1 MIKSRISQNLVNV
14 LTFQEGGFF
23 CFLLTL
29 TQYYGFF
36 STVNV
41 EEWLASAQAESLRAE
56 EEAESLRSS
65 QGSVFTDG
73 SMVSDLDNT

>member
-1 MIKSRISQNLVNV
+1 M
-14 LTFQEGGFF
+14 
-23 CFLLTL
+23 
-29 TQYYGFF
+29 
-36 STVNV
+36 NV

-73 SMVSDLDNT
+73 SIVSNLDYIISHESEKMIW

>member
-1 MIKSRISQNLVNV
+1 MD
-14 LTFQEGGFF
+14 
-23 CFLLTL
+23 
-29 TQYYGFF
+29 FF

-73 SMVSDLDNT
+73 SMVSDLDNTWVSENGLIMKDYKWSLI

>member
-1 MIKSRISQNLVNV
+1 MISFV
-14 LTFQEGGFF
+14 LSWHWHGIMV
-23 CFLLTL
+23 
-29 TQYYGFF
+29 F

-73 SMVSDLDNT
+73 SIVSNLDYIITHESEKMIW

>member
-1 MIKSRISQNLVNV
+1 MFSSDTDTV
-14 LTFQEGGFF
+14 LWI
-23 CFLLTL
+23 
-29 TQYYGFF
+29 FF

-73 SMVSDLDNT
+73 SMVSDLDNTRVSENGLIMKSDSPP

>member
-1 MIKSRISQNLVNV
+1 MD
-14 LTFQEGGFF
+14 
-23 CFLLTL
+23 
-29 TQYYGFF
+29 FF
-36 STVNV
+36 SPVNV

-73 SMVSDLDNT
+73 SMVSDLDNTWVSENGLIMKADSPP

>member
-1 MIKSRISQNLVNV
+1 MD
-14 LTFQEGGFF
+14 
-23 CFLLTL
+23 
-29 TQYYGFF
+29 FF

-73 SMVSDLDNT
+73 SMVSDLYNTWVSENDLIMKSDSPP

>member
-1 MIKSRISQNLVNV
+1 MISFV
-14 LTFQEGGFF
+14 LSW
-23 CFLLTL
+23 
-29 TQYYGFF
+29 YWHSIFF
-36 STVNV
+36 SAVNV

-73 SMVSDLDNT
+73 SIVSDLDYTWVWENDFIMKFVSPP